1 MIPSLPEAISA
12 THVEYLPLPPACLRP
27 IIDAS
32 RSRNPLEPNN
42 ARPIPAEHF
51 GQRVV
56 TKEELAKIR
65 ALRAMQQFI
74 PINISAVPR
83 SVSLSYFRGND
94 LRYAPHVR
102 VPAAE
107 SVQNS

>member
-1 MIPSLPEAISA
+1 M
-12 THVEYLPLPPACLRP
+12 
-27 IIDAS
+27 
-32 RSRNPLEPNN
+32 
-42 ARPIPAEHF
+42 
-51 GQRVV
+51 
-56 TKEELAKIR
+56 TKDELAKIR

-83 SVSLSYFRGND
+83 SISISYFRGSD

-107 SVQNS
+107 SVQNL

>member
-1 MIPSLPEAISA
+1 MEQNNSRPVAPE
-12 THVEYLPLPPACLRP
+12 
-27 IIDAS
+27 
-32 RSRNPLEPNN
+32 N
-42 ARPIPAEHF
+42 F
-51 GQRVV
+51 GQRIV

-83 SVSLSYFRGND
+83 SVSISYFRGND

-102 VPAAE
+102 IPAAE
-107 SVQNS
+107 SIQNI